1 MADIQNLPQYQFARD
16 RYESG
21 CEKARESRLP
31 DYMGCANTL
40 PPQKRDSPLRQE
52 TILVCGSE
60 SIYDHCV
67 LSRVRE

>member
-1 MADIQNLPQYQFARD
+1 MADIQNLPQYQFAKD

-40 PPQKRDSPLRQE
+40 PPQKRDSPSPAGDHPCLWKRINLRS
-52 TILVCGSE
+52 LR
-60 SIYDHCV
+60 SIT
-67 LSRVRE
+67 RA